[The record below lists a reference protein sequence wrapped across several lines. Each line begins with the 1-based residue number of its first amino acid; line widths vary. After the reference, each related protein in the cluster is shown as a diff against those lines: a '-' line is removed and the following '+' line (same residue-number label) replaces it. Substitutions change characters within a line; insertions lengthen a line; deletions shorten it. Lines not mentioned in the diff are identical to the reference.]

1 MEQSINR
8 KVQDLEFAEDYGD
21 VISIKNELQEKLS
34 DVLEHL
40 TNAMDPPISAD
51 DKDKEIK
58 AAINLILS
66 TDEAAIKKVNE
77 AVDFFNS

>member
-21 VISIKNELQEKLS
+21 VMSIKDTLQERIS

-40 TNAMDPPISAD
+40 TNALDHPISAD

-58 AAINLILS
+58 AAIHLILS
-66 TDEAAIKKVNE
+66 PDEAAIKKVNE
-77 AVDFFNS
+77 AVEFFNS